1 MVTCEDYVTEKFF
14 KALAMDVVPVVL
26 GGANYSSIAPP
37 NSFVDAMDFASPV
50 LLGAHLLS
58 IARNRS
64 LYNSFFAWKG
74 EYQIDLG
81 FPFHPLV
88 CDLCRKL
95 HQSSRQNA
103 RSYSNVESWFRGA
116 SRCHPW
122 QRPDRQQSRLT

>member
-1 MVTCEDYVTEKFF
+1 MTEKFF

-64 LYNSFFAWKG
+64 LYNRWVIW
-74 EYQIDLG
+74 E
-81 FPFHPLV
+81 
-88 CDLCRKL
+88 
-95 HQSSRQNA
+95 
-103 RSYSNVESWFRGA
+103 
-116 SRCHPW
+116 
-122 QRPDRQQSRLT
+122 RPQVRRRVTDGLLAD